1 MNCRTRS
8 TVFRSTAIALA
19 VGLVLGTGCSKP
31 PAPDAPAADAAA
43 TDDADAE
50 RRARNER
57 RADEPGTG
65 PFPAL
70 KEEIPELPRHV
81 VYRPADLSKL
91 GDQKL
96 GVLAWGNGAC
106 SEDGASSRFHLLEIA
121 SHGYLVLALGRIYS
135 GPGAP
140 PVPERPDP
148 DTPPS
153 GRTLAKDLTDGISWA
168 LAENQRPGSPYQ
180 GRIDPQQVAVSGF
193 SCGGLQALAVAGDPR
208 VKAVVVHNSGVLV
221 EPSDVPGMDV
231 GKEVLDTLH
240 TPVIYIQGGEPD
252 IAYSNGMDDFNRIR
266 QVPVAMANLPVGH
279 GGTFD
284 EPNGGEA
291 ARVATNW
298 LNWQLRGDA
307 EAARMFTGPDC
318 GLCKHERW
326 TLQWRNEGALSRA
339 P

>member
-1 MNCRTRS
+1 MSASRLLTS
-8 TVFRSTAIALA
+8 LALA
-19 VGLVLGTGCSKP
+19 AMAVALPVR
-31 PAPDAPAADAAA
+31 AAEPAAEI
-43 TDDADAE
+43 TDE
-50 RRARNER
+50 VRNQIP
-57 RADEPGTG
+57 DTPGTG
-65 PFPAL
+65 RFPAL
-70 KEEIPELPRHV
+70 KETDPGLPGQAIF
-81 VYRPADLSKL
+81 RPADLDKL
-91 GDQKL
+91 GNTKL
-96 GVLAWGNGAC
+96 GIYAFGNGAC
-106 SEDGASSRFHLLEIA
+106 TDDAGHTRLHLLEVA
-121 SHGYLVLALGRIYS
+121 SHGYLVIVPGSFYT
-135 GPGAP
+135 GPGAI
-140 PVPERPDP
+140 ERPANLP
-148 DTPPS
+148 RLTTLDT
-153 GRTLAKDLTDGISWA
+153 ALTRPQQLEQAITWA
-168 LAENQRPGSPYQ
+168 LKENQRPGSRYY
-180 GRIDPQQVAVSGF
+180 GKIDPKAIAVSGF

-231 GKEVLDTLH
+231 GKQVLDTLH